1 MTPARTRLA
10 PSPTGYV
17 HIGTMRTALWNLF
30 IARQTGGQFLI
41 RIEDTDR
48 SRMVEGSVENL
59 MEVFTPLG
67 LQPDEGPE
75 LVKGKIVFR
84 GEHGPYVQSDRLEIY
99 KKYAQQLID
108 QGNAYYDF
116 ATKEQLEAIREEK
129 RALKQPMKYDRS
141 QAEFDTEKALARIEA
156 GEVAVIRLKVPEGET
171 VVEDEIMGTVKFNNA
186 EVDDQV
192 LVKSDGFPT
201 YHLAVVVD
209 DHLMEITHM
218 LRGQEWLSSTP
229 KQILLYEMLGWDAPK
244 IAHVPLLLNP
254 DKTKLSKRQGDVAVE
269 DYLRRGYLPEA
280 LINFVATLGFNPT
293 ADREIYT
300 VEELIE
306 LFDLSKVK
314 KSGAVMNMEKLDW
327 MNNQYIRK
335 LSMEELAMHAEA
347 FVQADTSSA
356 LVQRALFVERE
367 RVNRLDELQEKIT
380 SYITEP
386 AYDPSV
392 IVWRKADAEDARVQ
406 LNAILA
412 LLTDADDTVFASVEK
427 LEEMI
432 KGYIVDNELSNGNV
446 LWPLRVSLS
455 GMERS
460 AAPFEYLW
468 VLGKEKGLARIEK
481 ALTLLS

>member
-1 MTPARTRLA
+1 MTPARTRIA

-30 IARQTGGQFLI
+30 IARQTGGQYLI

-48 SRMVEGSVENL
+48 ARIVKGSIENL
-59 MEVFTPLG
+59 IEVFTPLG
-67 LQPDEGPE
+67 LQPDEGPV
-75 LVKGKIVFR
+75 LVKGKIEYT
-84 GEHGPYVQSDRLEIY
+84 GEHGPYVQSERLDIY

-108 QGNAYYDF
+108 QGDAYYDF
-116 ATKEQLEAIREEK
+116 ATKEQLETIREEK

-141 QAEFDTEKALARIEA
+141 QAEFDVAKALARIEA

-171 VVEDEIMGTVKFNNA
+171 VVEDEIMGTVKFNNI

-209 DHLMEITHM
+209 DHLMKITHM

-229 KQILLYEMLGWDAPK
+229 KQILLYKMLGWDAPK
-244 IAHVPLLLNP
+244 FAHVPLLLNA
-254 DKTKLSKRQGDVAVE
+254 DGTKLSKRQGDVAVG

-293 ADREIYT
+293 GDREIYT

-306 LFDLSKVK
+306 MFDLCKVK
-314 KSGAVMNMEKLDW
+314 RSGAVMNMEKLDW
-327 MNNQYIRK
+327 MNNQYIK
-335 LSMEELAMHAEA
+335 QLSIEELAKHAED
-347 FVQADTSSA
+347 FVQADASNET
-356 LVQRALFVERE
+356 VQRALFVERE

-386 AYDPSV
+386 AYDPS
-392 IVWRKADAEDARVQ
+392 IIIWRKADAADARVQ
-406 LNAILA
+406 LEGVLA
-412 LLTDADDTVFASVEK
+412 LLRDADDTVFGSVEN
-427 LEEMI
+427 LEKEV
-432 KGYIVDNELSNGNV
+432 KDYIAENELSNGNV

-460 AAPFEYLW
+460 AGPFEYLW
-468 VLGKEKGLARIEK
+468 VLGKDQGIARIEK
-481 ALTLLS
+481 ALTLIA